1 MNIQQKS
8 VRRTRVAFGAMALVA
23 AGIAQGQ
30 VPADIAAKLK
40 EIGRGVCPAETA
52 ALYRPLQPTAPY
64 PGVKVERDVSFGPDP
79 RNVVDIFSP
88 EKGGG
93 KRPVLI
99 YVAGGAGNKIEQI
112 PNGEAFYDNI
122 MLWAVKNGMTGVN
135 LQRRGGGGMA
145 WDDPA
150 KDIGLGI
157 EWVRKNISKYKGNPD
172 RVFIWAHSAGNP
184 PVGTYIGHPELYGPD
199 GIGLKGAILM
209 GPAAFSLLPVTVP
222 PPAPQAGGG
231 GGGGF
236 GACGGAAAAGGR
248 GAGGGG
254 GRGPGGPGGAAAKG
268 GPPPDGKGGGDGK
281 GRGGRGAPV
290 DPATQL
296 ARSDLPGILS
306 AKIAFFL
313 GSGELDPPAMG
324 AFVDTLKEQLCK
336 AGHCPTVMLFK
347 DHSHMSEV
355 FSPNTADVSVTGPIL
370 KWMKSVK

>member
-1 MNIQQKS
+1 MNIQQNI
-8 VRRTRVAFGAMALVA
+8 RRTRVALGAMALVA

-40 EIGRGVCPAETA
+40 EIGRGVCPPETA

-172 RVFIWAHSAGNP
+172 RVFIWSHSAGNP
-184 PVGTYIGHPELYGPD
+184 PVGTYIGHPELYGPA

-209 GPAAFSLLPVTVP
+209 APAAFSILPVTVP

-248 GAGGGG
+248 GGAGG

-296 ARSDLPGILS
+296 ARSDLPGILN
-306 AKIAFFL
+306 AKIAFFF

-324 AFVDTLKEQLCK
+324 AFIDTLKEQLCK

>member
-1 MNIQQKS
+1 MINSTNMKP
-8 VRRTRVAFGAMALVA
+8 GALALIA
-23 AGIAQGQ
+23 AATLAQAQ
-30 VPADIAAKLK
+30 VPPDIAAKLK
-40 EIGRGVCPAETA
+40 DLGRGVCPAETA
-52 ALYRPLQPTAPY
+52 ALYRPLQPKAPY
-64 PGVKVERDVSFGPDP
+64 PGVKVDRDVSFGRDA

-99 YVAGGAGNKIEQI
+99 YVAGGAGNKIEQV
-112 PNGEAFYDNI
+112 PDGDAFYDNI

-135 LQRRGGGGMA
+135 LQRRNGGGMA

-157 EWVRKNISKYKGNPD
+157 EWARNNIAKYKGNPS
-172 RVFIWAHSAGNP
+172 RIFIWSHSAGNP
-184 PVGTYIGHPELYGPD
+184 PVATYIGHPELYGPA

-209 GPAAFSLLPVTVP
+209 APAAFSILPVTVP
-222 PPAPQAGGG
+222 PQAPGA

-236 GACGGAAAAGGR
+236 GCGGAAR
-248 GAGGGG
+248 GGG
-254 GRGPGGPGGAAAKG
+254 AAKG
-268 GPPPDGKGGGDGK
+268 GGKGGNGK
-281 GRGGRGAPV
+281 GRGAPTPV

-296 ARSDLPGILS
+296 ARSDLPGILN
-306 AKIAFFL
+306 ARIAFFL

-324 AFVDTLKEQLCK
+324 TFIDTLKDQLCK
-336 AGHCPTVMLFK
+336 AGHCPTVALFK

-355 FSPNTADVSVTGPIL
+355 FSPNTPDTSVSGPIL

>member
-1 MNIQQKS
+1 MNHEQHI
-8 VRRTRVAFGAMALVA
+8 VRRGLVALGAIALV
-23 AGIAQGQ
+23 AGIAQAQ
-30 VPADIAAKLK
+30 VPPDIAAKLK
-40 EIGRGVCPAETA
+40 ELGRGVCPAETA
-52 ALYRPLQPTAPY
+52 ALYRPLQPKAPY

-99 YVAGGAGNKIEQI
+99 YVAGGAGNKIEQV
-112 PNGEAFYDNI
+112 PDGDAFYDNI

-135 LQRRGGGGMA
+135 LQRRNGGGA

-184 PVGTYIGHPELYGPD
+184 PVATYIGHPELYGPA

-209 GPAAFSLLPVTVP
+209 APANFSILPVTVP

-236 GACGGAAAAGGR
+236 GCGGAARGG
-248 GAGGGG
+248 AGG
-254 GRGPGGPGGAAAKG
+254 GRGPGGPGGPAAAKG
-268 GPPPDGKGGGDGK
+268 GPPPDGKGGGNGKGGDGK
-281 GRGGRGAPV
+281 GRGGGRGAPV

-296 ARSDLPGILS
+296 ARSDLPGILN
-306 AKIAFFL
+306 AKIAFFF
-313 GSGELDPPAMG
+313 GSGELDPPTMG
-324 AFVDTLKEQLCK
+324 AFIDTLKEQLCK
-336 AGHCPTVMLFK
+336 AGHCPTVALFK

-355 FSPNTADVSVTGPIL
+355 FSPNTADVSVSGPIL

>member
-1 MNIQQKS
+1 MNFEQTS
-8 VRRTRVAFGAMALVA
+8 MRRGLVAFSAMALIA
-23 AGIAQGQ
+23 AGSAQAQ
-30 VPADIAAKLK
+30 VPPDIAAKLK

-52 ALYRPLQPTAPY
+52 VLYRPLQPTAPY
-64 PGVKVERDVSFGPDP
+64 PGVKVERNVSFGPDP

-157 EWVRKNISKYKGNPD
+157 EWVRKNIANYKGNPN

-184 PVGTYIGHPELYGPD
+184 PVATYIGHPELYGPG

-209 GPAAFSLLPVTVP
+209 APANFSILPVTVP
-222 PPAPQAGGG
+222 PPAAQAG

-248 GAGGGG
+248 G
-254 GRGPGGPGGAAAKG
+254 PGGPAAKG
-268 GPPPDGKGGGDGK
+268 GPPGNGKGGGGGK
-281 GRGGRGAPV
+281 GRGGGAPV

-296 ARSDLPGILS
+296 ARSDLPGILN
-306 AKIAFFL
+306 AKIAFFF
-313 GSGELDPPAMG
+313 GSGELDPPTMG
-324 AFVDTLKEQLCK
+324 AFIDTLKDQLCK
-336 AGHCPTVMLFK
+336 AGHCPTVALFK

-355 FSPNTADVSVTGPIL
+355 FSPNTADVSVSGPIL